1 MAKSKM
7 LPCDPARLSEGVEF
21 IREALKERKV
31 ASRDITRNL
40 LTAEE
45 ILNTMIAKAP
55 GKEEEIKIEVGGIL
69 GNVDISFRAKGE
81 PFDAADVESGLLM
94 EQENEEANEIIRRM
108 LNKLMGDSVVIRHAN
123 GMTSALLRV
132 KKSYY
137 AGLIYTLAALALGI
151 LTGLLM
157 QSMLPAES
165 SKAVSTYVF
174 VPVYTVFMNALKM
187 IVAPLVFFSIASSI
201 ADFGDIKA
209 LGRIAVKVVALYVL
223 TSMLA
228 ICVGYFTYQIFPIG
242 DPAVAEAV
250 SAEDAAATL
259 AKGEG
264 VKISIKDT
272 LVGVVPT
279 DIITPFQKSDM
290 LQIIFMAV
298 CLGLAASA
306 LAKKFPAARDMLTMM
321 NALASKITTV
331 LVSFIPLIVFC
342 SMAKMMINMNL
353 GKLMSVA
360 LWVPVIY
367 FGDVL
372 MICVYLLLLL
382 IFAGI
387 NPFVFLKTYY
397 PAMVA
402 AFTFAASNPA
412 LPSSLKQCD
421 ELGVSPKVYS
431 FSLPLGA
438 TINMDGSCI
447 SLMIS
452 SLFFAKIFGIPVTSS
467 VLVSLFISIVVL
479 SVGSPGVPG
488 GNLVCIALL
497 VPQIGVPAEAI
508 SLIMGLYPLVGMMQ
522 TCANVTGDAV
532 VTTIVAKH
540 EKLLDLDRFYGR
552 GSKEKA

>member
-7 LPCDPARLSEGVEF
+7 LTCDPARLSEGVEF
-21 IREALKERKV
+21 LRGALKDRNV
-31 ASRDITRNL
+31 SSTDITRTL

-69 GNVDISFRAKGE
+69 GNVEISFQAKGE
-81 PFDAADVESGLLM
+81 PFDAADIESGLTID
-94 EQENEEANEIIRRM
+94 QENEEANEIIRRM
-108 LNKLMGDSVVIRHAN
+108 FNKLMGDGVIIKHSR
-123 GMTSALLRV
+123 GISSALLKV

-137 AGLIYTLAALALGI
+137 AGLVYTMVALALGI

-157 QSMLPAES
+157 QSMLPAET
-165 SKAVSTYVF
+165 SKAISTNVF
-174 VPVYTVFMNALKM
+174 VPIYTVFMNALKM
-187 IVAPLVFFSIASSI
+187 IVAPLVFFSIGSSI

-209 LGRIAVKVVALYVL
+209 LGRIAVKVVALYIL

-228 ICVGYFTYQIFPIG
+228 ICVGYITYQIFPIG
-242 DPAVAEAV
+242 DPAVADAV

-279 DIITPFQKSDM
+279 DIVTPFQKSDM

-306 LAKKFPAARDMLTMM
+306 LTRKYPGARELLNTM

-353 GKLMSVA
+353 GSLMSVA
-360 LWVPVIY
+360 MWVPVIY
-367 FGDVL
+367 FGDML
-372 MICVYLLLLL
+372 MILVYLVLL
-382 IFAGI
+382 IVFAGL

-412 LPSSLKQCD
+412 LPSSLRQCD

-447 SLMIS
+447 SLIIS
-452 SLFFAKIFGIPVTSS
+452 ALFFAKIFGIPVTGS
-467 VLVSLFISIVVL
+467 VLVSLFIAIIVL

-552 GSKEKA
+552 GKVKA